1 VSGWVNLPAH
11 LDMFA
16 IAMTLSIASSAVR
29 LWLILRLYLLSRQR
43 EYPLFVT
50 HNIVAILTLVVTVC
64 VTRYPVSYFLA
75 YWIGEATSSVLALLV
90 IVAIFKPAAEV
101 LYIQNPTL
109 RFLLPIAAVALIAI
123 PAWQA
128 IYRPLRLTLLGH
140 VGSGIYSFVL
150 GILCLEA
157 VILAACLALSKSIP
171 WGNYDFA
178 IVSGFGISAV
188 MKWVAYL
195 VRWNYGS
202 RFQDWF
208 QILLPGSTLGAV
220 LVWLIAFSRSEP
232 RITKRQPDPSELK
245 RLVDLLREHTDFLR
259 QLLKDPRLWRLQLT
273 DQPH

>member
-1 VSGWVNLPAH
+1 MLTISLA
-11 LDMFA
+11 
-16 IAMTLSIASSAVR
+16 LSIASSALR
-29 LWLILRLYLLSRQR
+29 LCLIARLYLIDRRR
-43 EYPLFVT
+43 EYPLFVA
-50 HNIVAILTLVVTVC
+50 HNVVAILTLVATVS
-64 VTRYPVSYFLA
+64 VKHHPVPFFLT
-75 YWIGEATSSVLALLV
+75 YWVGEITSSVLALLV
-90 IVAIFKPAAEV
+90 ILTIFKPAAEI
-101 LYIQNPTL
+101 LYIQNPKL

-188 MKWVAYL
+188 MKCVGYL

-202 RFQDWF
+202 RFEDWF

-245 RLVDLLREHTDFLR
+245 RLVDLLQEHTDFLR
-259 QLLKDPRLWRLQLT
+259 QILKDPRLWRLQLT